1 MGVWRCRSLSRSRT
15 ASLQAILTALSTSS
29 GASVGGVAAAHAA
42 IYVRDCSSGSGCT
55 ITTEQGAWRLT

>member
-1 MGVWRCRSLSRSRT
+1 MGVWRCRSLNRSRT

-29 GASVGGVAAAHAA
+29 GDSVGGVAAAHAA